1 MTTQNNVTVLGTVDH
16 RAVGL
21 IVTFSDG
28 SSYTVT
34 HAETDKYSKAKALL
48 AAKDDAGLVNLL
60 NPRAKVHSLLGK
72 SANGRIK
79 LEGGRVT
86 DETGMDLAPFLVEH
100 LMWMAE
106 TDTDVQPL
114 LNFMERLQANP
125 SYQARTEIGEWAIKA
140 RMPITPDG
148 FILAYKK
155 VNKDYTS
162 IHDGKFKN
170 DVGTTVEMPGG
181 RGNVDDNRNNH
192 CSRGLH
198 FCSKDYLPHF
208 GSKSADEARLLLLKI
223 DPADVVSI
231 PTDYSF
237 TKGRAWKYTILADVT
252 DTLGVVAQNSANV
265 MNRPVIDED
274 FFDDNFSEDD
284 DDYFDH
290 DGHFDE
296 L

>member
-1 MTTQNNVTVLGTVDH
+1 MTTTVLGTIDH

-21 IVTFSDG
+21 IITFSDG
-28 SSYTVT
+28 SSYTVP
-34 HAETDKYSKAKALL
+34 HNETDKYSKAKALL

-60 NPRAKVHSLLGK
+60 NPRAKVNALLIRSSG
-72 SANGRIK
+72 GRIK

-86 DETGMDLAPFLVEH
+86 DDTGMDLAPFLVEH

-162 IHDGKFKN
+162 IHDGKFDNTPDLVNPK
-170 DVGTTVEMPGG
+170 VMPGG

-231 PTDYSF
+231 PNDYSF
-237 TKGRAWKYTILADVT
+237 TKGRAWRYWVIADVT
-252 DTLGVVAQNSANV
+252 DTLGITAQNSAKV
-265 MNRPVIDED
+265 MNRPVLDED
-274 FFDDNFSEDD
+274 YFDDNFEDED
-284 DDYFDH
+284 EDYVDH

>member
-1 MTTQNNVTVLGTVDH
+1 MTTNTPVTVLGTVDH

-21 IVTFSDG
+21 IITFSDG

-34 HAETDKYSKAKALL
+34 HNDKNYETAKKLL
-48 AAKDDAGLVNLL
+48 AAKDDAALVSLL
-60 NPRAKVHSLLGK
+60 NPRAKVSTLLAK
-72 SANGRIK
+72 SVNGRIK

-106 TDTDVQPL
+106 TDVDVQPL

-162 IHDGKFKN
+162 IHDNKFMN
-170 DVGTTVEMPGG
+170 AVGTTVEMPGG

-198 FCSKDYLPHF
+198 FCSKDYLPSF
-208 GSKSADEARLLLLKI
+208 GTSNPEETRLLLLKI

-231 PTDYSF
+231 PNDYSF
-237 TKGRAWKYTILADVT
+237 TKGRAWRYTIVADVT
-252 DTLGVVAQNSANV
+252 DTVGISAQNSDKV
-265 MNRPVIDED
+265 MNRPVVDWSEFTD
-274 FFDDNFSEDD
+274 DDDNFDD
-284 DDYFDH
+284 DEDW
-290 DGHFDE
+290 E
-296 L
+296 S

>member
-1 MTTQNNVTVLGTVDH
+1 MTNNTVTTVLGTVDH

-34 HAETDKYSKAKALL
+34 HAETDKYAKAKELL
-48 AAKDDAGLVNLL
+48 AAKDDQALVALL
-60 NPRAKVHSLLGK
+60 NPRAKVSTLLAK
-72 SANGRIK
+72 SVNGRIK

-86 DETGMDLAPFLVEH
+86 DDTGMDLAPFLVEH

-106 TDTDVQPL
+106 TDCDVQPL

-125 SYQARTEIGEWAIKA
+125 SFQARTEIGEWAIKA

-170 DVGTTVEMPGG
+170 DVGTKVMMPGG

-198 FCSKDYLPHF
+198 FCSKDYLPNF
-208 GSKSADEARLLLLKI
+208 GSSNPDEARLLLLKI
-223 DPADVVSI
+223 DPADIVSI
-231 PTDYSF
+231 PNDYSF
-237 TKGRAWKYTILADVT
+237 TKGRAWQYEIVADVT
-252 DTLGVVAQNSANV
+252 DTVGVTANDSDKV
-265 MNRPVIDED
+265 FNRPVYDPYAG
-274 FFDDNFSEDD
+274 DDSDD
-284 DDYFDH
+284 DEDYFDH
-290 DGHFDE
+290 DGYFDE